1 MILFRNFINSFES
14 LARSEKEA
22 ALKEFASKG
31 LLRRE
36 TSRALRDSEVE
47 IVLRAVKLVEY
58 RGCQDEVARELAV
71 LTKHPD
77 TRVRSSAVRQLGK
90 SGAYDALKALFE
102 TLNDRDRRV
111 LANAVEALEETGHK
125 QITRLLEP
133 LMRHPDNRIRANA
146 AKAAWTLGDERG
158 RAVLVEMLGSPRV
171 EMRLSGLWGLRQIGL
186 KEEAEVVRQLS
197 KNDSDERVR
206 NSADMTLVT
215 WENAQ

>member
-1 MILFRNFINSFES
+1 MS
-14 LARSEKEA
+14 
-22 ALKEFASKG
+22 
-31 LLRRE
+31 
-36 TSRALRDSEVE
+36 V
-47 IVLRAVKLVEY
+47 
-58 RGCQDEVARELAV
+58 
-71 LTKHPD
+71 
-77 TRVRSSAVRQLGK
+77 VRQLGK